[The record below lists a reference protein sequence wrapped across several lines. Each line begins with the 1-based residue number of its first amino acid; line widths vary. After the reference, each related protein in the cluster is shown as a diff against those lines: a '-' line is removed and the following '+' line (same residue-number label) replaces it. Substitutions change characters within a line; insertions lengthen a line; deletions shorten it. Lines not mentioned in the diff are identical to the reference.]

1 MDFWNNK
8 FRILYGIEI
17 QIYEVTEMNFEDE
30 KDYIM
35 RIIKE
40 MVRVLFSLMLGKK
53 YVSVEQEAKN
63 GYEVSGKKLDELLT
77 MIDNGEINEAEN
89 LMLEDID
96 YSNRNELAAA
106 ALFYQYLSEK
116 NEDFLQ
122 KNNYSKEEVL
132 DGINQIMQK
141 AGYNDLVKVI
151 E

>member
-1 MDFWNNK
+1 
-8 FRILYGIEI
+8 
-17 QIYEVTEMNFEDE
+17 MNFEDE

-40 MVRVLFSLMLGKK
+40 IVRVLFSLMLGKK

-116 NEDFLQ
+116 NDEFLQ

-141 AGYNDLVKVI
+141 AGYKDLVKVI

>member
-1 MDFWNNK
+1 
-8 FRILYGIEI
+8 
-17 QIYEVTEMNFEDE
+17 MNFNDE

-40 MVRVLFSLMLGKK
+40 MVRVLFSLMLGKQ

-63 GYEVSGKKLDELLT
+63 GYEVSGKKLDELLE
-77 MIDNGEINEAEN
+77 MVDNGEINEAEN
-89 LMLEDID
+89 LMMDSID
-96 YSNRNELAAA
+96 YSNKNELAAA

-141 AGYNDLVKVI
+141 AGYNDVI
-151 E
+151 KIMEQL

>member
-1 MDFWNNK
+1 
-8 FRILYGIEI
+8 
-17 QIYEVTEMNFEDE
+17 MNFEDE

-40 MVRVLFSLMLGKK
+40 MVRMLFALMFGKK
-53 YVSVEQEAKN
+53 QFSVEQEAASR
-63 GYEVSGKKLDELLT
+63 YEVSGKKLDELLA
-77 MIDNGEINEAEN
+77 MADNGEINEAEN
-89 LMLEDID
+89 IILASID
-96 YSNRNELAAA
+96 YGKQNELSAA

-132 DGINQIMQK
+132 DGINQIVQK
-141 AGYNDLVKVI
+141 AGYNDLIKVI

>member
-1 MDFWNNK
+1 
-8 FRILYGIEI
+8 
-17 QIYEVTEMNFEDE
+17 MNFEDE

-122 KNNYSKEEVL
+122 KNNYSKEEAL
-132 DGINQIMQK
+132 DGINHIMQK